1 MNAEEDSKHRHLQQ
15 QNTALTAK
23 KNFIEANYDYTSNV
37 SELNLETF
45 KSVVQSNDQVNS
57 TVGNFVTKVDDVKK
71 EVQKILVSR
80 YQL

>member
-1 MNAEEDSKHRHLQQ
+1 MNQEEDAKHRHLQQ

-57 TVGNFVTKVDDVKK
+57 TVGNFVSKVDDVKK

>member
-1 MNAEEDSKHRHLQQ
+1 M
-15 QNTALTAK
+15 
-23 KNFIEANYDYTSNV
+23 

-57 TVGNFVTKVDDVKK
+57 TVGNFVNKVDDVKK